1 MPVEIARMCGVVRD
15 FYDLDR
21 PDVENAD
28 PFPLPNVRSDIVV
41 NIVLASKMLLELRS
55 IYEAV
60 EKERQ
65 ELEANFFDQLSDKT
79 IVDLVKAAGYLEIEE
94 VLDFVMPSVR
104 KRFGLGD
111 DEGVEFVYTAEAEAA
126 SARKRISQ

>member
-1 MPVEIARMCGVVRD
+1 MAPFGGSSYHNPTKMVTFKTSDDKQVKMPVEIARMCGVVRD

-28 PFPLPNVRSDIVV
+28 PFPLPNVRSDIFV

-79 IVDLVKAAGYLEIEE
+79 IV
-94 VLDFVMPSVR
+94 
-104 KRFGLGD
+104 
-111 DEGVEFVYTAEAEAA
+111 EFVYTAEAEAA